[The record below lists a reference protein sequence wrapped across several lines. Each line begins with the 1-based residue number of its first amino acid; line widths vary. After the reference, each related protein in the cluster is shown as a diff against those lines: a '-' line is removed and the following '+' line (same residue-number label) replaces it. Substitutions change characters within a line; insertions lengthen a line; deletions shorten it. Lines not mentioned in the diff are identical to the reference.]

1 LPFFVKQK
9 IIRRAYA
16 TYLAQTRWLCS
27 TSLPGDQCVR
37 AVSRRSLASRLSRA
51 DPSRTWVAL
60 PITTMFFKAS
70 ICGIVGSGRSTLF
83 WTDPWVD
90 GHCISD
96 LAPDLFLVAPRARKR
111 SVLTAIS
118 NATWVHDIV
127 GSLMISVLGQYLLLR
142 QRLEDVTLNPG
153 VEDQVQ

>member
-1 LPFFVKQK
+1 MRTGREQ
-9 IIRRAYA
+9 
-16 TYLAQTRWLCS
+16 AQFGES
-27 TSLPGDQCVR
+27 N
-37 AVSRRSLASRLSRA
+37 ASRLSRA

-96 LAPDLFLVAPRARKR
+96 LAPDLFLWR
-111 SVLTAIS
+111 
-118 NATWVHDIV
+118 H
-127 GSLMISVLGQYLLLR
+127 VLGSGR
-142 QRLEDVTLNPG
+142 C
-153 VEDQVQ
+153 